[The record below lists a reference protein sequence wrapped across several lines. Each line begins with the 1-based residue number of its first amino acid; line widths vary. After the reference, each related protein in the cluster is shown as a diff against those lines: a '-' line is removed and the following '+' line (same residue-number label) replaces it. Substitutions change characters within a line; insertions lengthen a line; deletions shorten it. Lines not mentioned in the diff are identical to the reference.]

1 MNYCPDCHMNYIG
14 NSHTC
19 SLSEDAIA
27 EPLPAYW
34 ARVLMQLS
42 SENGRLKAENE
53 FYRVKE
59 EGKQ

>member
-1 MNYCPDCHMNYIG
+1 MNYIG